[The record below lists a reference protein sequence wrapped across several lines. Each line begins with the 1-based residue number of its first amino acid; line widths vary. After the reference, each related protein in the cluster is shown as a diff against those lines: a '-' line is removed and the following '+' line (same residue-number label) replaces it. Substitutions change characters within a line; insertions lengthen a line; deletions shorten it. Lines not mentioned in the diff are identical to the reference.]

1 MLYPRARVI
10 SVLLWRACCYG
21 HLLVSECPPS
31 DATLYRPRCLLCAVS
46 VQFLLLP
53 TCGVLCHG
61 SHSRV
66 GFSTMVSAHARG
78 SLTRFQRH
86 FRLGTY
92 NQVNGIHITANN
104 FAFSFRKTSHKHFE
118 SK

>member
-10 SVLLWRACCYG
+10 SVLLWMR
-21 HLLVSECPPS
+21 VVT
-31 DATLYRPRCLLCAVS
+31 ATSWFLSVLQVMPRCTGLVASS

-66 GFSTMVSAHARG
+66 GFSTMVSAHVRG

-92 NQVNGIHITANN
+92 NQVNGIHVTAND
-104 FAFSFRKTSHKHFE
+104 FAFSFRKMPHKHFE
-118 SK
+118 SR